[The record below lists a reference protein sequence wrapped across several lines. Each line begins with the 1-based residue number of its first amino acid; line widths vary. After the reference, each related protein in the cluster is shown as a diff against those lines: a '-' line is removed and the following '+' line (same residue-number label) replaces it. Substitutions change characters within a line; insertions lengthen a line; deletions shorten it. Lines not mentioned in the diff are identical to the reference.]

1 MKFYIDRNNFM
12 IPSFYFITLVITMN
26 YLVLNMSIGIIF
38 VNYYEFYE
46 KENQELCQQIE
57 QNTRI
62 IKERKIEL

>member
-1 MKFYIDRNNFM
+1 MRFYIDGDNFM
-12 IPSFYFITLVITMN
+12 VPSIYFITLVISVH

-38 VNYYEFYE
+38 VNYYEFYQ
-46 KENQELCQQIE
+46 KENQELYQQIE